1 MRFIAYHIYIKL
13 RASIS
18 EGCQLWYQLLL
29 PAQIKHY
36 YYSVRKIGNLEER
49 NRNKPASWNFTRV
62 LRSRRSRLGP
72 SISNRYLRAQL
83 FSGTGRVVWMA
94 TASTP
99 RIMVNPNSHRDWE
112 WAGVQFP
119 DRLVV
124 LRIVSGRL
132 MLYPQHVVM
141 LPGCRKPRGGL
152 KCPPPPTWTMD
163 TQTLPSRCS
172 RGCPSC
178 NHILQILRNDN
189 NKDNSSNNNIR
200 TSKRRFITSPSRV
213 QHTAPTTLF
222 HSIPHGNL
230 RQRLMPC
237 RANLPFHSIFR
248 PASQQEPLLLT
259 WFRPT

>member
-1 MRFIAYHIYIKL
+1 
-13 RASIS
+13 
-18 EGCQLWYQLLL
+18 
-29 PAQIKHY
+29 
-36 YYSVRKIGNLEER
+36 
-49 NRNKPASWNFTRV
+49 
-62 LRSRRSRLGP
+62 
-72 SISNRYLRAQL
+72 
-83 FSGTGRVVWMA
+83 MA

-99 RIMVNPNSHRDWE
+99 RIMINPNSHRDWE

-124 LRIVSGRL
+124 LRIVSGRP

-141 LPGCRKPRGGL
+141 LPCCRKPRGGL
-152 KCPPPPTWTMD
+152 KCPPPPTWAMD

-178 NHILQILRNDN
+178 NHILLQISRNSN
-189 NKDNSSNNNIR
+189 NRHSSSSSSNNNNYSHHIHSIIHRSTTR

-230 RQRLMPC
+230 QQRLMPC

-248 PASQQEPLLLT
+248 PASQQEPPLLT